1 MKDDAREAPSFL
13 FESVVGGTQ
22 IGRYSFL
29 GRRPKVEVL
38 ASENRV
44 RVVNHAKPEE
54 NKDDYFEED
63 PMTVMAKLGNI
74 GNRRNIRICRTRLLA
89 DG

>member
-1 MKDDAREAPSFL
+1 M
-13 FESVVGGTQ
+13 
-22 IGRYSFL
+22 
-29 GRRPKVEVL
+29 
-38 ASENRV
+38 
-44 RVVNHAKPEE
+44 NHAKPEK

-74 GNRRNIRICRTRLLA
+74 EPAKHQICRTRLPV